1 MTLVLLCSI
10 TCNNTKQAKPTAP
23 MVATQSAAPV
33 DWSHFYATLDM
44 AQKLNDS
51 MYRVC
56 KARIKKEKPPV
67 VLRDHPEDI
76 GRAVDY

>member
-1 MTLVLLCSI
+1 M
-10 TCNNTKQAKPTAP
+10 A
-23 MVATQSAAPV
+23 ATQSAAPV

-56 KARIKKEKPPV
+56 KARFKEKKPPV

-76 GRAVDY
+76 GKAVDY